1 MTETSARTVPQ
12 PRIVLVEPQMG
23 ENIGAAARGMWNFG
37 LEDMAVVAPRD
48 GWPSDPA
55 IAMAAGA
62 THVLENAHL
71 CETTRE
77 AVASC
82 THVYATTARPR
93 GMTKRVVTPRQAAME
108 MRERAQRGERVG
120 VLFGRERSGL
130 GTEDIVLSNTII
142 TAPVNPAFASLN
154 LAQCVLLVGYEWML
168 AADDTPPVTDDPGK
182 GGMAQREQVE
192 ALLDFVEGELA
203 DTGFFWPEE
212 KAPTMKA
219 ALRNLYH
226 RAPLTGADVG
236 ILWGTFRAL
245 IGKRRSGGERNTPR
259 S

>member
-1 MTETSARTVPQ
+1 MSNTN

-37 LEDMAVVAPRD
+37 LDDMAVVSPRD

-62 THVLENAHL
+62 THVLEGADL
-71 CETTRE
+71 CQTTRE
-77 AVASC
+77 AVAGC

-93 GMTKRVVTPRQAAME
+93 GMTKRVVTPRQAAVE
-108 MRERAQRGERVG
+108 MHERAAAGERVA

-130 GTEDIVLSNTII
+130 GTDDIILSNTII

-154 LAQCVLLVGYEWML
+154 LAQCVLLVAYEWMQ
-168 AADDTPPVTDDPGK
+168 AADDTPATAYDAGK
-182 GGMAQREQVE
+182 GGMANREQVE
-192 ALLDFVEGELA
+192 SLLDFMEGELEEV
-203 DTGFFWPEE
+203 DFFWPEA
-212 KAPTMKA
+212 KAPTMRA

-226 RAPLTGADVG
+226 RAPLTANDVG
-236 ILWGTFRAL
+236 ILWGVARAL
-245 IGKRRSGGERNTPR
+245 VGKRRSGGDR

>member
-1 MTETSARTVPQ
+1 MSENLN

-62 THVLENAHL
+62 THVLERARL

-77 AVASC
+77 AVADC

-108 MRERAQRGERVG
+108 MHERAARGERVA

-130 GTEDIVLSNTII
+130 GTDDIILSNTII

-154 LAQCVLLVGYEWML
+154 LAQCVLLVGYEWMQ
-168 AADDTPPVTDDPGK
+168 AADETPPVVYDPGK
-182 GGMAQREQVE
+182 GGAAEREQIE
-192 ALLDFVEGELA
+192 GLLDFVEGEL
-203 DTGFFWPEE
+203 DETGFFFPEE

-226 RAPLTGADVG
+226 RAPLTAADVG
-236 ILWGTFRAL
+236 ILWGVMRAL
-245 IGKRRSGGERNTPR
+245 AGKRRSAKDRG
-259 S
+259 

>member
-1 MTETSARTVPQ
+1 MNDTPK

-62 THVLENAHL
+62 TPVLEGAHL
-71 CETTRE
+71 CATTRE
-77 AVASC
+77 AVAGC

-93 GMTKRVVTPRQAAME
+93 GMTKRVVTPRRAAAE
-108 MRERAQRGERVG
+108 MHARAARGERVA

-130 GTEDIVLSNTII
+130 GTDDIVLSNTIV

-154 LAQCVLLVGYEWML
+154 LAQCVLLVAYEWMQ
-168 AADDTPPVTDDPGK
+168 AADDTAPETYDPGR
-182 GGMAQREQVE
+182 GGAANREQVE
-192 ALLDFVEGELA
+192 ALLDFVEGELD
-203 DTGFFWPEE
+203 DTGFFWPEA

-245 IGKRRSGGERNTPR
+245 VGKRRSGGG
-259 S
+259 

>member
-1 MTETSARTVPQ
+1 MSTKTNN

-37 LEDMAVVAPRD
+37 LDDMAVVDPRD
-48 GWPSDPA
+48 GWPSEQA
-55 IAMAAGA
+55 VAMAAGA
-62 THVLENAHL
+62 THVLEQAHL

-77 AVASC
+77 AVADC
-82 THVYATTARPR
+82 THIYATTARPR

-108 MRERAQRGERVG
+108 MHERAANGERVA

-130 GTEDIVLSNTII
+130 GNDDIILSNTII

-154 LAQCVLLVGYEWML
+154 LAQCVLLVAYEWMQ
-168 AADDTPPVTDDPGK
+168 AADDTPASVYDTGK
-182 GGMAQREQVE
+182 GGMANREQVE
-192 ALLDFVEGELA
+192 SLLDFVEGELESEN
-203 DTGFFWPEE
+203 FFWPEE
-212 KAPTMKA
+212 KAPTMRA

-245 IGKRRSGGERNTPR
+245 VGKRRSGGDR
-259 S
+259 

>member
-1 MTETSARTVPQ
+1 MSEISN

-62 THVLENAHL
+62 THVLENARL
-71 CETTRE
+71 CDTTRE
-77 AVASC
+77 AVADC

-108 MRERAQRGERVG
+108 MRERAAQGERVAI
-120 VLFGRERSGL
+120 LFGRERSGL
-130 GTEDIVLSNTII
+130 GTEDIILSNTII

-154 LAQCVLLVGYEWML
+154 LAQCVLLVGYEWLL
-168 AADDTPPVTDDPGK
+168 AADETPAVAYDPGK
-182 GGMAQREQVE
+182 GGMADREQIE
-192 ALLDFVEGELA
+192 GLLDFVEGEL
-203 DTGFFWPEE
+203 DETGFFFPEA

-226 RAPLTGADVG
+226 RAPLTAADVG
-236 ILWGTFRAL
+236 ILWGVMRAL
-245 IGKRRSGGERNTPR
+245 VGKRRSARDR
-259 S
+259 